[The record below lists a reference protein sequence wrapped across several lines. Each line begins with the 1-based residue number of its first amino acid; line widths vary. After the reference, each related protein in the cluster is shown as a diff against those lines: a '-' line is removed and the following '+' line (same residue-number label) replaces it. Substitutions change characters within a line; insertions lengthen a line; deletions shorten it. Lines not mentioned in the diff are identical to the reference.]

1 MNGCIHFWITD
12 NKGQGRC
19 RNCGA
24 ARQFPGY
31 EYPVLKYAQTMR
43 LGRNW
48 LQYDPSYWQQGRLE
62 STIMVID

>member
-1 MNGCIHFWITD
+1 MVCIHFWITD

-24 ARQFPGY
+24 TRQFRGY
-31 EYPVLKYAQTMR
+31 ETPVLKYGSRMR
-43 LGRNW
+43 LAKDW
-48 LQYDPSYWQQGRLE
+48 LRCDPDFWQRGRLE